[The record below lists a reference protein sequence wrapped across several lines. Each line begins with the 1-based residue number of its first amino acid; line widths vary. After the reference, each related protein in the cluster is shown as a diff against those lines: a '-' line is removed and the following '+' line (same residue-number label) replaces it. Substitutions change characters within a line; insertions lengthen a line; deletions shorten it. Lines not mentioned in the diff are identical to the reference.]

1 MTHRVLR
8 YLIAILAGN
17 AIYFAIEPHLPGFA
31 HHQLYTLDWG
41 LVLNFCICLICY
53 GVIRFIR

>member
-1 MTHRVLR
+1 MTHRLLR
-8 YLIAILAGN
+8 YLIAIIAGN

-31 HHQLYTLDWG
+31 RHQLYTVDWG
-41 LVLNFCICLICY
+41 VILDFCLCLICY